1 MNVAHFE
8 ASAPG
13 GPHPQEPED
22 PGFRPAPEPLVNA
35 NQELAAGTTICSR
48 YKVERI
54 LGRVDD
60 VIRTPDGRHVVMLDW
75 IFAGLFGLIEAQV
88 VQERLDLVRIRIVVA
103 LLLGLSHCN
112 RCLFVDRGLAELRA
126 NWVLWILIGLSVA
139 AVTIVIERWLFFR
152 GIDGKDTAL
161 IKPVHDKLSEGDVEG
176 ATADAKKA
184 SSPGARMI
192 AAALESAKRGVA
204 SATAIIDGMRPSE
217 KLRLE
222 RNLGFRRLPSA
233 LFTLFTGI
241 IFFVLVWMLHRRD
254 KRAMKER
261 AEWDPSA
268 LPAVREPET
277 VS

>member
-1 MNVAHFE
+1 MNL
-8 ASAPG
+8 
-13 GPHPQEPED
+13 QES
-22 PGFRPAPEPLVNA
+22 FL
-35 NQELAAGTTICSR
+35 QL
-48 YKVERI
+48 
-54 LGRVDD
+54 
-60 VIRTPDGRHVVMLDW
+60 
-75 IFAGLFGLIEAQV
+75 
-88 VQERLDLVRIRIVVA
+88 A
-103 LLLGLSHCN
+103 LLG
-112 RCLFVDRGLAELRA
+112 A

-222 RNLGFRRLPSA
+222 RNLGFLGTVGSNAPFIGLFGTVLEILRVFNA
-233 LFTLFTGI
+233 LGEQGVTTGDEAREIMTGI
-241 IFFVLVWMLHRRD
+241 SEALVATAIGLLV
-254 KRAMKER
+254 AI
-261 AEWDPSA
+261 
-268 LPAVREPET
+268 PAVIAYNAFQRKVKRTLAEAEGLIGMT
-277 VS
+277 IADLSVEKE